1 MVIVILD
8 KSNSD
13 NSDNGNKSNSGDN
26 KGEQKKLD
34 IFFLLSLYLSPIYHI
49 FPYPLYPSFTTH
61 LIHFQ
66 LT

>member
-34 IFFLLSLYLSPIYHI
+34 IFFLLSLYDAISTYNYFINIYFNQKNH
-49 FPYPLYPSFTTH
+49 LY
-61 LIHFQ
+61 
-66 LT
+66 